1 MKQNKG
7 SRNRSTF
14 IQPIDFDKGDKAIQ
28 WENESL
34 FKRMVLAQLDNHTG
48 KKSEPQPIPHIIH
61 LKTLDMDRLKQKG

>member
-48 KKSEPQPIPHIIH
+48 KK
-61 LKTLDMDRLKQKG
+61 K